1 MLQQLKTIQSLF
13 DTKALE
19 LAYIFDDSDTS
30 YKSISIGF
38 KTTTDAVII
47 LCTQRNN
54 KIIKEY
60 KTLDAAYKAIIK
72 IGFKEAKIIKS

>member
-19 LAYIFDDSDTS
+19 KAYIFDDSDTS
-30 YKSISIGF
+30 YQSISIGF
-38 KTTTDAVII
+38 KTNIDAVIL

-60 KTLDAAYKAIIK
+60 KTLDSAYTAIIK
-72 IGFKEAKIIKS
+72 IGFKEVKIIKQ